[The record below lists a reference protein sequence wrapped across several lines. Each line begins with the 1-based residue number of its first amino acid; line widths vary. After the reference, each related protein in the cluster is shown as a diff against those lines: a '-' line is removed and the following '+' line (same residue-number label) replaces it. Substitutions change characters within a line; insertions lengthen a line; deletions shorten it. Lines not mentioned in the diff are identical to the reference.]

1 MSTERTATTVRNSS
15 GAEGADGTAK
25 RFNTEGGI
33 FIGYLPYTL
42 SSRPVAVMVARHLQ
56 QQVLPLLLLLLCA
69 VAEGFDI
76 NELKYT
82 KRAADAI
89 NAASRASMANGQG
102 QFCTAHL
109 AQQLFS
115 EDKREADKLGPRV
128 ARQAGADLPKLAKNI
143 KVVVDKTVSKQKPA
157 PTSTTPTQE
166 FKRTLM
172 EADRLRDANED
183 AYIATHHLLL
193 ALEEDGKT
201 LKAME
206 NAGLSKKGLKDA
218 VTKVVGNRKVTTPT
232 AEDTFEALAKYGRDL
247 VEMAANGKIDP
258 VIGRDEEIRRVV
270 QVLSRRTKNNPVLVG
285 EPGVGKTA
293 IIEGLAQRIYNG
305 DVPDTLQGCRLIS
318 LDMGALVAGTKLH
331 GEFEERLKAVLDE
344 VLNAEGT
351 VILFIDEIHLVMGA
365 GNAGHGS
372 MDAAN
377 LLKPMLARGE
387 LRCVGATT
395 NNEYQQ
401 HIEKDAAFERRLQKV
416 TVKEPSVDAS
426 ISILRGLKDS
436 YEAHHGVRIQDAALV
451 AAARLA
457 HRYIS
462 GRFLPDKAIDLMDE
476 ACAHVRVELDSK
488 PAVLDRADRQV
499 LQLQV
504 EEAALQSEAGWNL
517 FGAQEKIDPR
527 LVEVRAEL
535 AEARLKQAALEE
547 TYQTSK
553 LVLAQ
558 LADLKR
564 EIEETNWAIE
574 ENEKRYN
581 VERAANL
588 RYKEL
593 PKLKERYEKL
603 EKEIFADDDA
613 GAGAGGAGDDTG
625 GGGASMTVT
634 DTVGPTQVQL
644 VVARWTGIPLEKLSQ
659 SDRSKLLQLGN
670 RLRERV
676 VGQDEA
682 VTAVA
687 DAVLRSRS
695 GLSSGS
701 RPIGSFLFLGPTGVG
716 KTETAKALASEL
728 FDDEKEMVRIDM
740 SEYMEQ
746 HSVAR
751 LIGAPPGYIG
761 HDDGGQLTEAVR
773 RHPHAVVLF
782 DEVEKAHSA
791 VWSVLLQVLDDGR
804 LTDGKGRTV
813 DFRNSVIIM
822 TSNLGAQMLLQD
834 VQQHGTV
841 TAEGEEQVLQVV
853 RKRFA
858 PEFLNRLDD
867 MVVFSPLNTNAL
879 HAILEAQLR
888 ETSRRPGLMDR
899 NITLGLDASGA
910 AALLSAGYDPAYG
923 ARPLRR
929 LVEKTVLTEVSKLL
943 LGGVVPDNSVVVVG
957 GGLDG
962 TLTFS
967 VQDATGNA
975 TATSNTDTPL
985 GAKSK
990 RPSATTTAGGRSM

>member
-1 MSTERTATTVRNSS
+1 MCVWLLIK
-15 GAEGADGTAK
+15 GAIAW
-25 RFNTEGGI
+25 
-33 FIGYLPYTL
+33 
-42 SSRPVAVMVARHLQ
+42 SR
-56 QQVLPLLLLLLCA
+56 
-69 VAEGFDI
+69 
-76 NELKYT
+76 YT

-109 AQQLFS
+109 AQQLLG

-128 ARQAGADLPKLAKNI
+128 AKLAGADLPKLLKNLKI
-143 KVVVDKTVSKQKPA
+143 VADKMVSKQKPA
-157 PTSTTPTQE
+157 PTSTSPTQE

-183 AYIATHHLLL
+183 SFIASHHLLL
-193 ALEEDGKT
+193 ALIEDEKT
-201 LKAME
+201 LKGME
-206 NAGLSKKGLKDA
+206 NAGLGKQALKDA
-218 VTKVVGNRKVTTPT
+218 VAKVVGNRKVTTPT

-293 IIEGLAQRIYNG
+293 IVEGLAQRIYKG
-305 DVPDTLQGCRLIS
+305 DVPDSLQGCRVIS

-344 VLNAEGT
+344 VLNAEGS

-395 NNEYQQ
+395 NAEYQQ
-401 HIEKDAAFERRLQKV
+401 HIEKDSAFERRLQKV
-416 TVKEPSVDAS
+416 TVKEPSVEAS

-488 PAVLDRADRQV
+488 PAELDRADRQV

-504 EEAALQSEAGWNL
+504 EEAALQSEAGWNI
-517 FGAQEKIDPR
+517 FGQQKDVDPR
-527 LVEVRAEL
+527 LVVVRAEL

-547 TYQTSK
+547 SYQKSK
-553 LVLAQ
+553 LALAQ

-564 EIEETNWAIE
+564 EIEETNWAID

-581 VERAANL
+581 VERAADL

-593 PKLKERYEKL
+593 PRLKKQYEEL
-603 EKEIFADDDA
+603 ESKIFSDDED
-613 GAGAGGAGDDTG
+613 GSKSRTG
-625 GGGASMTVT
+625 TMTVT
-634 DTVGPTQVQL
+634 DTVGPTQIQL
-644 VVARWTGIPLEKLSQ
+644 VVARWTGIPLEKLTQ
-659 SDRSKLLQLGN
+659 SDRSKLLALGS

-682 VTAVA
+682 VSAVA

-740 SEYMEQ
+740 SEFMEQ

-791 VWSVLLQVLDDGR
+791 IWSVLLQVLDDGR

-813 DFRNSVIIM
+813 DFRNAVIIM
-822 TSNLGAQMLLQD
+822 TSNLGAQLLLED
-834 VQQHGTV
+834 VRQHGTV
-841 TAEGEEQVLQVV
+841 TAEGEEQVLSMV

-867 MVVFSPLNTNAL
+867 MVVFSPLNTDAL
-879 HAILEAQLR
+879 HAILEAQLL
-888 ETSRRPGLMDR
+888 ETSRRPGLLDH
-899 NITLGLDASGA
+899 NVTLAIDASGA
-910 AALLSAGYDPAYG
+910 AALLAAGYDPAYG

-929 LVEKTVLTEVSKLL
+929 LVEKTVLTEVGKLL
-943 LGGVVPDNSVVVVG
+943 LRGVVPDNSVVTVG

-967 VQDATGNA
+967 VRDDTGNA
-975 TATSNTDTPL
+975 TATSNTDAPL
-985 GAKSK
+985 GAKSQ
-990 RPSATTTAGGRSM
+990 RPSASSTRGGRSM

>member
-1 MSTERTATTVRNSS
+1 
-15 GAEGADGTAK
+15 
-25 RFNTEGGI
+25 
-33 FIGYLPYTL
+33 
-42 SSRPVAVMVARHLQ
+42 
-56 QQVLPLLLLLLCA
+56 
-69 VAEGFDI
+69 
-76 NELKYT
+76 
-82 KRAADAI
+82 
-89 NAASRASMANGQG
+89 MANGQG

-109 AQQLFS
+109 AQQLFG

-128 ARQAGADLPKLAKNI
+128 ARQAGADLPKLAKNL
-143 KVVVDKTVSKQKPA
+143 KLVADKMVSKQKPA
-157 PTSTTPTQE
+157 PTSTSPTQE

-183 AYIATHHLLL
+183 SYIATHHLLL
-193 ALEEDGKT
+193 AAAEEPKT
-201 LKAME
+201 LKGME
-206 NAGLSKKGLKDA
+206 NAGLPKKALKDA
-218 VTKVVGNRKVTTPT
+218 VTKVVGNRKVTSPT

-293 IIEGLAQRIYNG
+293 IVEGLAQRIYNG
-305 DVPDTLQGCRLIS
+305 DVPDSLQGCRVIS

-365 GNAGHGS
+365 GNAGHGA

-395 NNEYQQ
+395 SSEYQQ
-401 HIEKDAAFERRLQKV
+401 HIEKDSAFERRLQKV

-451 AAARLA
+451 SAARLA

-488 PAVLDRADRQV
+488 PAELDRADRQV

-504 EEAALQSEAGWNL
+504 EEAALHSEAGWNL
-517 FGAQEKIDPR
+517 FAQQKDDPR
-527 LVEVRAEL
+527 LIEVRAEL
-535 AEARLKQAALEE
+535 AEARLKQTALEE
-547 TYQTSK
+547 SYQTSK
-553 LVLAQ
+553 LALAQ

-581 VERAANL
+581 VERAADL

-593 PKLKERYEKL
+593 PKLKKRYEEL
-603 EKEIFADDDA
+603 EKALFSDDE
-613 GAGAGGAGDDTG
+613 GSGDETG
-625 GGGASMTVT
+625 STSGSGTMAVT

-644 VVARWTGIPLEKLSQ
+644 VVARWTGIPLEKLTQ
-659 SDRSKLLQLGN
+659 SDRSKLLALGT

-682 VTAVA
+682 VSAVA

-740 SEYMEQ
+740 SEFMEQ

-761 HDDGGQLTEAVR
+761 
-773 RHPHAVVLF
+773 
-782 DEVEKAHSA
+782 
-791 VWSVLLQVLDDGR
+791 
-804 LTDGKGRTV
+804 
-813 DFRNSVIIM
+813 
-822 TSNLGAQMLLQD
+822 
-834 VQQHGTV
+834 
-841 TAEGEEQVLQVV
+841 
-853 RKRFA
+853 
-858 PEFLNRLDD
+858 
-867 MVVFSPLNTNAL
+867 
-879 HAILEAQLR
+879 
-888 ETSRRPGLMDR
+888 
-899 NITLGLDASGA
+899 
-910 AALLSAGYDPAYG
+910 
-923 ARPLRR
+923 
-929 LVEKTVLTEVSKLL
+929 
-943 LGGVVPDNSVVVVG
+943 
-957 GGLDG
+957 
-962 TLTFS
+962 
-967 VQDATGNA
+967 
-975 TATSNTDTPL
+975 
-985 GAKSK
+985 
-990 RPSATTTAGGRSM
+990 

>member
-1 MSTERTATTVRNSS
+1 M
-15 GAEGADGTAK
+15 K
-25 RFNTEGGI
+25 
-33 FIGYLPYTL
+33 
-42 SSRPVAVMVARHLQ
+42 VARPGLS
-56 QQVLPLLLLLLCA
+56 LFALILYGA
-69 VAEGFDI
+69 FGASVAFDI

-89 NAASRASMANGQG
+89 NAASRGSMANGQG

-109 AQQLFS
+109 AQQLFG

-128 ARQAGADLPKLAKNI
+128 ARQAGADLPKLAKNM
-143 KVVVDKTVSKQKPA
+143 KLVADKMVSKQKPA
-157 PTSTTPTQE
+157 PTSTSPTQE

-183 AYIATHHLLL
+183 SYIATHHLLL
-193 ALEEDGKT
+193 AAAEEPKT
-201 LKAME
+201 LKGME
-206 NAGLSKKGLKDA
+206 NAGLPKKALKDA
-218 VTKVVGNRKVTTPT
+218 IAKVVGNRKVTSPT

-293 IIEGLAQRIYNG
+293 IVEGLAQRIYNG
-305 DVPDTLQGCRLIS
+305 DVPDSLQGCRVIS

-331 GEFEERLKAVLDE
+331 GEFEERLKAVLEE

-365 GNAGHGS
+365 GNAGHGA

-395 NNEYQQ
+395 SSEYQQ
-401 HIEKDAAFERRLQKV
+401 HIEKDSAFERRLQKV
-416 TVKEPSVDAS
+416 TVKEPSVEAS

-451 AAARLA
+451 SAARLA
-457 HRYIS
+457 HRYVS

-488 PAVLDRADRQV
+488 PAELDRADRQV

-517 FGAQEKIDPR
+517 FAQQKDDPR
-527 LVEVRAEL
+527 LIEVRAEL
-535 AEARLKQAALEE
+535 AEARLKQTALEE
-547 TYQTSK
+547 SYQTSK
-553 LVLAQ
+553 LALAQ

-564 EIEETNWAIE
+564 EIEETNWAID

-581 VERAANL
+581 VERAADL

-593 PKLKERYEKL
+593 PKLKKRYEEL
-603 EKEIFADDDA
+603 EKALFSDD
-613 GAGAGGAGDDTG
+613 GGSGDEKGSTSG
-625 GGGASMTVT
+625 SGTMAVT

-644 VVARWTGIPLEKLSQ
+644 VVARWTGIPLEKLTQ
-659 SDRSKLLQLGN
+659 SDRSKLLALGS

-682 VTAVA
+682 VSAVA

-695 GLSSGS
+695 GLSSGA

-740 SEYMEQ
+740 SEFMEQ

-791 VWSVLLQVLDDGR
+791 IWSVLLQVLDDGR

-813 DFRNSVIIM
+813 DFRNAVIIM
-822 TSNLGAQMLLQD
+822 TSNLGAQLLLED
-834 VQQHGTV
+834 VRQHGTV
-841 TAEGEEQVLQVV
+841 TAEGEGQVLSIV

-867 MVVFSPLNTNAL
+867 MVVFSPLNTDAL
-879 HAILEAQLR
+879 HAILEAQLH
-888 ETSRRPGLMDR
+888 ETSRRPGLLDH
-899 NITLGLDASGA
+899 NITLGIDASGA
-910 AALLSAGYDPAYG
+910 AALLAAGYDPANG

-929 LVEKTVLTEVSKLL
+929 LVEKTVLTEVGKLL
-943 LGGVVPDNSVVVVG
+943 LKGAVPDNSVVMVG
-957 GGLDG
+957 GGTDE

-967 VQDATGNA
+967 VHDATGNA
-975 TATSNTDTPL
+975 TATANTHTPV
-985 GAKSK
+985 GAKTQ
-990 RPSATTTAGGRSM
+990 RPSASTTGGGRSM